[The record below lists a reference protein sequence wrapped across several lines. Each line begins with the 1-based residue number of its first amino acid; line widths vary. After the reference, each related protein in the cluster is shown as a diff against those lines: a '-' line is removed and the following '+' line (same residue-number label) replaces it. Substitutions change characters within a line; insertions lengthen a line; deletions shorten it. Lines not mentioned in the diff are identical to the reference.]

1 MGISGIGTPP
11 DIMKAFFLLSLLL
24 CLTIS
29 LAESRRWGGWHGKW
43 NGGWGGGHGGW
54 DHGGHGGWDDS
65 WEDGWDDGNWDDWW
79 KDRAMEDC
87 KASMEAQC
95 KQMCQSM
102 GPNEKCSGHHSIHPA
117 EAHHCINC
125 YNHDPAGGS
134 RWIYHQKPEGLELII
149 CCIILFYCI
158 LYVI

>member
-1 MGISGIGTPP
+1 MG
-11 DIMKAFFLLSLLL
+11 MKAFFLLSLLL

-29 LAESRRWGGWHGKW
+29 LAESRR
-43 NGGWGGGHGGW
+43 WGGGHGGW

-79 KDRAMEDC
+79 KDQSMEDC

-102 GPNEKCSGHHSIHPA
+102 GPNEKCSGQCQGDWTPPTWINFTCKDLQPA
-117 EAHHCINC
+117 QPTTASTPPRPTTASTATTTTPQVAP
-125 YNHDPAGGS
+125 DGS
-134 RWIYHQKPEGLELII
+134 TIRSQK
-149 CCIILFYCI
+149 
-158 LYVI
+158 V